1 MELTPQG
8 VWNTDVSN
16 GLFAPLLVESTAA
29 SCERKRH
36 GLWTRAEKLRFGR
49 L

>member
-1 MELTPQG
+1 MELTLHG

-16 GLFAPLLVESTAA
+16 GLFVPLLVESATA

-36 GLWTRAEKLRFGR
+36 GVGTRAEELRFGR